1 MGDEVMGQYTFMN
14 HKIQIAGF
22 KAEIN
27 DINEIMGYIRDIS
40 SECNTGECVIQLL
53 QARGIAG
60 EKHILQATLQA
71 IKAFERSNNT
81 AKDLGL
87 EICVRASA
95 QRQISRALKIL
106 GIGKGKMN
114 ICMVAV
120 DCDENIQ
127 NQVEKVLGRRHDEV
141 LQADVGAL
149 QELYEISPQ
158 EIKSA
163 GNIERVMVERTAL
176 LNLEI

>member
-1 MGDEVMGQYTFMN
+1 MDQYNFRNTN
-14 HKIQIAGF
+14 IQIAGF
-22 KAEIN
+22 KAEI
-27 DINEIMGYIRDIS
+27 DDTREIMKFIRDIS
-40 SECNTGECVIQLL
+40 GECSSGKCTIQLL

-71 IKAFERSNNT
+71 IKAFEMNNNM

-87 EICVRASA
+87 EICVRTSS
-95 QRQISRALKIL
+95 QRQISQALKML
-106 GIGKGKMN
+106 GIGNGKMD

-120 DCDENIQ
+120 DCDENVPQ
-127 NQVEKVLGRRHDEV
+127 KVGNVLGKRNDEV
-141 LQADVGAL
+141 LQADVNAL

-158 EIKSA
+158 EIESA
-163 GNIERVMVERTAL
+163 GNIERVMIERTSL

>member
-1 MGDEVMGQYTFMN
+1 MDNAINQHNFMN
-14 HKIQIAGF
+14 HNIQISGF
-22 KAEIN
+22 KGEIT
-27 DINEIMGYIRDIS
+27 DTKEIMDYLMDIS
-40 SECNTGECVIQLL
+40 VECNSGKCTIQLIN
-53 QARGIAG
+53 ARGIAG

-71 IKAFERSNNT
+71 IKAFERNKNM

-106 GIGKGKMN
+106 GIGNGKMD

-120 DCDENIQ
+120 DCDE
-127 NQVEKVLGRRHDEV
+127 QVQKKVGEILGERNHQV
-141 LQADVGAL
+141 LKPDVNSL
-149 QELYEISPQ
+149 QELYEISPE
-158 EIKSA
+158 EIESA
-163 GNIERVMVERTAL
+163 GNIERVMLERTAL

>member
-1 MGDEVMGQYTFMN
+1 MDNAVNQHNFMN
-14 HKIQIAGF
+14 HNIQISGF
-22 KAEIN
+22 KGEITN
-27 DINEIMGYIRDIS
+27 TKEIMDYLRDIS
-40 SECNTGECVIQLL
+40 AESNSGKCTIQLIN
-53 QARGIAG
+53 ARGIAG
-60 EKHILQATLQA
+60 KKHILQATLQA
-71 IKAFERSNNT
+71 IKAFERNNNM

-106 GIGKGKMN
+106 GIGNGKMD

-120 DCDENIQ
+120 DCYEPVQ
-127 NQVEKVLGRRHDEV
+127 KKVGEVLGRRNHQV
-141 LQADVGAL
+141 LEADVTAL
-149 QELYEISPQ
+149 QELYEISPD

-163 GNIERVMVERTAL
+163 GNIERLMMERTAL

>member
-1 MGDEVMGQYTFMN
+1 MGQYTFMN
-14 HKIQIAGF
+14 HEIQIAGF
-22 KAEIN
+22 KGEIN
-27 DINEIMGYIRDIS
+27 DTNELMGYIRDIS
-40 SECNTGECVIQLL
+40 SECNSGKCIIQLL

-60 EKHILQATLQA
+60 EKHILQATFQA
-71 IKAFERSNNT
+71 IKAFERNNNT
-81 AKDLGL
+81 AKDMGL
-87 EICVRASA
+87 EICVRASS

-106 GIGKGKMN
+106 GIGKGKMD

-120 DCDENIQ
+120 DCEENIQ

-141 LQADVGAL
+141 LQADVDAL

-158 EIKSA
+158 EITSA
-163 GNIERVMVERTAL
+163 GNIERVMIERTAL

>member
-1 MGDEVMGQYTFMN
+1 MDQYNFRN

-27 DINEIMGYIRDIS
+27 DTRRIMNFIRDIRE
-40 SECNTGECVIQLL
+40 ECNSGKCTIQLL

-71 IKAFERSNNT
+71 IKAFEMNHNT

-87 EICVRASA
+87 EICVRASS

-106 GIGKGKMN
+106 GIVNGKID

-120 DCDENIQ
+120 DCDENSL
-127 NQVEKVLGRRHDEV
+127 NKVGKVLGKKYDEV
-141 LQADVGAL
+141 LHAEVNTL
-149 QELYEISPQ
+149 QELYDVSPQ
-158 EIKSA
+158 EIESA
-163 GNIERVMVERTAL
+163 GNIERVMIERTAL